1 MATNHTLNIADVP
14 TRYFTN
20 GPIPNIT
27 DIPTINFINVLSM
40 IITMAPTSI

>member
-20 GPIPNIT
+20 GPIQNIT

-40 IITMAPTSI
+40 IITVVPTSV